1 MTTNL
6 FLERTFDEPL
16 TRDDVIQGGRELKWC
31 LEVRDCQWNGSF
43 LARDGRTMIC
53 SFSAPDAESIRAAL
67 RDPDTDLSRFW
78 PGTVYRGPNEI
89 TPTVVVERSFDE
101 PVTFESIKAL
111 SKAAAWCLD
120 TYRVKYS
127 HSVHSL
133 DCKRMLCFYA
143 APDAEAVRS
152 VQREARAPVSAIWA
166 GSFVA
171 PQ

>member
-6 FLERTFDEPL
+6 FLERNFDDPL
-16 TRDDVIQGGRELKWC
+16 TIDDVIEGGRELKWC
-31 LEVRDCQWNGSF
+31 LEVRNSQWDGSF

-53 SFSAPDAESIRAAL
+53 SFSAPDAESVRVAL
-67 RDPDTDLSRFW
+67 REPGMDLSRFW
-78 PGTVYRGPNEI
+78 AGTVYPGPNEI
-89 TPTVVVERSFDE
+89 TPTVVVERSFEE

-111 SKAAAWCLD
+111 GKAAAWCLD

-133 DCKRMLCFYA
+133 DRKRMLCFYA
-143 APDAEAVRS
+143 APDAEAVRK

-166 GSFVA
+166 CSFVA